1 MSRIVATTTL
11 LMATLATTSLPTP
24 VNANEGFS
32 ERGAASY
39 YHARFN
45 GRQMASGERFNPNS
59 TAAAHRTL
67 PFGTVA
73 LVTNLTNGQSTT
85 VIIQDRGPHVRGR
98 ILDVSPRTADELG
111 MRSAGVAAVELRA
124 IRFPP
129 PRDD

>member
-11 LMATLATTSLPTP
+11 FMATMATCNLPTLA
-24 VNANEGFS
+24 NANEGFL

-39 YHARFN
+39 YASHFN

-73 LVTNLTNGQSTT
+73 LVTNLSNGQSTT
-85 VIIQDRGPHVRGR
+85 VVIRDRGPHVRGR

-111 MRSAGVAAVELRA
+111 MRASGVAAVELRPV
-124 IRFPP
+124 RFPP